1 MPVWGILLRMKTILL
16 VEDEKDLRE
25 ALASFVQQAG
35 YTVVTAANGEEGLR
49 LADEK
54 TPDLILTDIRMP
66 IMTGYQ
72 MVKKLRASS
81 WGASVPVIYL
91 TNISQ
96 ETDEEREDIANT
108 NPVDYIVKSDVQ
120 PEKVIEKI
128 SATIGA

>member
-1 MPVWGILLRMKTILL
+1 MKTILL
-16 VEDEKDLRE
+16 VEDEKDLRD
-25 ALASFVQQAG
+25 ALALFVQQAG
-35 YTVVTAANGEEGLR
+35 YTVITAQNGEEGLK

-66 IMTGYQ
+66 VMSGYQ
-72 MVKKLRASS
+72 MVKKMRASS
-81 WGASVPVIYL
+81 WGASVPIIYL

-96 ETDEEREDIANT
+96 ESDEEREDIAAT

-128 SATIGA
+128 RATIGA